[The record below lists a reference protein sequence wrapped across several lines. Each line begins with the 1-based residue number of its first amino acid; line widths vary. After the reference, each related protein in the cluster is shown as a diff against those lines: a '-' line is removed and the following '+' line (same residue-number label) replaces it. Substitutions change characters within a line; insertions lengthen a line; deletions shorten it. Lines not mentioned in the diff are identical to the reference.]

1 MTVPL
6 GNIGPRNQY
15 KATKATLQQI
25 LLQLKQIEQNVMVEI
40 DNAVKTAQSNY
51 QSAEATKQ
59 ARIYAE
65 AALDAEQKTYA
76 VGKATTFEVLTY
88 QNNLTAAR
96 SQEIRA
102 LANYNE
108 SLANLD
114 AQEGDTLER
123 YNINLEAK

>member
-1 MTVPL
+1 M
-6 GNIGPRNQY
+6 Q
-15 KATKATLQQI
+15 ATR
-25 LLQLKQIEQNVMVEI
+25 
-40 DNAVKTAQSNY
+40 
-51 QSAEATKQ
+51 Q

-96 SQEIRA
+96 SPEIRA

-108 SLANLD
+108 ALATL
-114 AQEGDTLER
+114 AQQEGTTLEQ

>member
-1 MTVPL
+1 
-6 GNIGPRNQY
+6 
-15 KATKATLQQI
+15 
-25 LLQLKQIEQNVMVEI
+25 
-40 DNAVKTAQSNY
+40 
-51 QSAEATKQ
+51 
-59 ARIYAE
+59 
-65 AALDAEQKTYA
+65 
-76 VGKATTFEVLTY
+76 VLTY